1 MTSTSK
7 KPVLVTG
14 GAGYIG
20 SHCCK
25 LLARH
30 GYLPVVYD
38 NLSTGNRKAVKWGPL
53 IVDDVSDHA
62 ALATALRDHAPMAV
76 LHFAASA
83 YVGESVADPAKY
95 YQNNIGCMIT
105 LLDCCREAK
114 VGRIVFSSSC
124 ATYGVPDILPIT
136 ELTPQRPINP
146 YGRTKLICEGMLQDY
161 SLAYGLRYVALRY
174 FNAAGADPEAE
185 LGEWHSPETHLIP
198 RAMLA
203 AAAKAGPLE
212 VFGNDY
218 PTLDGTCVR
227 DYIHV
232 TDLATAHVAALR
244 HLLEVGHDLSV
255 NLGTGTGYSILEVL
269 TTIKRITGREVP
281 TSFKPRRPGDPP
293 VLVANAKKAK
303 FSLGFAPKLSDL
315 DTIISTA
322 SPFFGL
328 GGAP

>member
-1 MTSTSK
+1 MTSNYEK
-7 KPVLVTG
+7 LVLVTG

-30 GYLPVVYD
+30 GYVPVVYD

-53 IVDDVSDHA
+53 IEGDVSDHA

-83 YVGESVADPAKY
+83 YVGESVANPAKY
-95 YQNNIGCMIT
+95 YQNNIGGMIT

-124 ATYGVPDILPIT
+124 ATYGVPDLLPIT
-136 ELTPQRPINP
+136 ELSPQRPINP

-161 SLAYGLRYVALRY
+161 SLAYGIRYVALRY
-174 FNAAGADPEAE
+174 FNAAGADPEGE

-232 TDLATAHVAALR
+232 TDLAAAHVAALR
-244 HLLEVGHDLSV
+244 HLLEGGHDLSV

-303 FSLGFAPKLSDL
+303 LSLGFAPELSDL

>member
-1 MTSTSK
+1 MTSIRK
-7 KPVLVTG
+7 RAVLVTG

-30 GYLPVVYD
+30 GYLPIVFD

-53 IVDDVSDHA
+53 VEGDVLDHA
-62 ALATALRDHAPMAV
+62 NLSAALRDQAPVAV

-95 YQNNIGCMIT
+95 YHNNIGGMIS

-114 VGRIVFSSSC
+114 VGCIVFSSSC
-124 ATYGVPDILPIT
+124 ATYGVPDFMPIT
-136 ELTPQRPINP
+136 ELTPQKPINP

-203 AAAKAGPLE
+203 AASKAGPLE

-218 PTLDGTCVR
+218 PTADGTCIR

-232 TDLATAHVAALR
+232 SDLGEAHVAALS
-244 HLLEVGHDLSV
+244 HLLEGGADLSV
-255 NLGTGTGYSILEVL
+255 NLGTGTGHSILEVL
-269 TTIKRITGREVP
+269 TTIKQITGREVP
-281 TSFKPRRPGDPP
+281 TTFQPRRPGDPP
-293 VLVANAKKAK
+293 ILVANPNKAK
-303 FSLGFAPKLSDL
+303 QLLGFVPKLSDL
-315 DTIISTA
+315 VTIISTA

>member
-7 KPVLVTG
+7 KLVLVTG

-53 IVDDVSDHA
+53 IVGDVSDHA
-62 ALATALRDHAPMAV
+62 ALATALRDHAPVAV

-95 YQNNIGCMIT
+95 YQNNIGGMIA

-114 VGRIVFSSSC
+114 IVNFVFSSSC
-124 ATYGVPDILPIT
+124 ATYGVPDLLPIT
-136 ELTPQRPINP
+136 ESTPQRPINP

-174 FNAAGADPEAE
+174 FNAAGADPDAE
-185 LGEWHSPETHLIP
+185 LGEWHTPETHLIP
-198 RAMLA
+198 RAILA
-203 AAAKAGPLE
+203 AATQTGQLE
-212 VFGNDY
+212 VFGDDY
-218 PTLDGTCVR
+218 PTADGTCIR

-232 TDLATAHVAALR
+232 SDLAEAHVAALR
-244 HLLEVGHDLSV
+244 HLLAGGGDLSV
-255 NLGTGTGYSILEVL
+255 NLGTGIGHSILEVL
-269 TTIKRITGREVP
+269 STIKRITGKEVP
-281 TSFKPRRPGDPP
+281 ATFKPRRSGDPP
-293 VLVANAKKAK
+293 ILVANAKKAGQLLDFVPK
-303 FSLGFAPKLSDL
+303 FSDL
-315 DTIISTA
+315 DTIIKTA
-322 SPFFGL
+322 APFFGL
-328 GGAP
+328 GGAQ